1 VGWPKNKRAAASRT
15 YGQVVALVGGVAV
28 QQVQEKL
35 QRGLRD
41 SPVAALDGHAELA
54 AQQGLKCQFLPWRT
68 R

>member
-1 VGWPKNKRAAASRT
+1 
-15 YGQVVALVGGVAV
+15 VVALVGGVAV

-54 AQQGLKCQFLPWRT
+54 AQQGL
-68 R
+68 